1 MRESNDLSAAM
12 EDYIK
17 TIYQLEAKNKVARVS
32 DIGRRLNVK
41 KASVVAAVN
50 LLKKNELIT
59 HERYGFISLTEKGK
73 EIAGKIVKKNQ
84 AIFEFLT
91 IALKIDD
98 EKAKGEAC
106 GMEHSMSD
114 ETAEKINQLARSYQ
128 QKASKKSDKKPVKR

>member
-1 MRESNDLSAAM
+1 MQKSNDLSAAM

-59 HERYGFISLTEKGK
+59 HERYGFISLTD
-73 EIAGKIVKKNQ
+73 AGKLIAERISKKNDV
-84 AIFEFLT
+84 IYEFL
-91 IALKIDD
+91 ISVLKVDA
-98 EKAKGEAC
+98 ERAKSEAC
-106 GMEHSMSD
+106 GMEHYLSD
-114 ETAEKINQLARSYQ
+114 DTANRLKALVNPAPARKIIS
-128 QKASKKSDKKPVKR
+128 SKTKRK